1 MPLALVIED
10 GSGVSGAN
18 SYATI
23 TEIKNYAANRGVD
36 LSSVDS
42 SQIIGW
48 AIVAMDMLESFRDQF
63 KGVKTAVVVSDFTG
77 LLQWPRSIQLSSAVW
92 SEFTT
97 LVSPNVQIDGIDVG
111 PNEIP
116 QLLKDAQCQLVI
128 EQNNGIS
135 LRPTSSPN
143 ATVKLVKVG
152 PITREFFSADN
163 QPLIPAFDALIK
175 PLLSDQSGEF
185 LHSVRI

>member
-1 MPLALVIED
+1 MALTLTPED
-10 GSGVSGAN
+10 GTGVSAAN
-18 SYATI
+18 TYASLA
-23 TEIKNYAANRGVD
+23 EIKTYAANRGVD
-36 LSSVDS
+36 LSSVDG
-42 SQIIGW
+42 SQIIAW
-48 AIVAMDMLESFRDQF
+48 AFIAMDMIESFRDQF
-63 KGVKTAVVVSDFTG
+63 KGVKTAVVDINFEG
-77 LLQWPRSIQLSSAVW
+77 LLQWPRAIQLSSAVW
-92 SEFTT
+92 SEFSS